1 MDSSTEPAHC
11 LDAIAI
17 VYYFYFIIQ
26 EVIYLMRFQQV
37 GIAAELPSGE
47 HSTANFSHDELFKIL
62 LQKKETYQKVP
73 IDRFDI
79 DR

>member
-1 MDSSTEPAHC
+1 MAP
-11 LDAIAI
+11 
-17 VYYFYFIIQ
+17 
-26 EVIYLMRFQQV
+26 QQV

-47 HSTANFSHDELFKIL
+47 HSTTNFSHDELFKLL

-73 IDRFDI
+73 EDRFDI

>member
-1 MDSSTEPAHC
+1 
-11 LDAIAI
+11 
-17 VYYFYFIIQ
+17 
-26 EVIYLMRFQQV
+26 MRLRQV

-47 HSTANFSHDELFKIL
+47 HSTSNLSHDELFKLL

-73 IDRFDI
+73 IDRFDV

>member
-1 MDSSTEPAHC
+1 ME
-11 LDAIAI
+11 
-17 VYYFYFIIQ
+17 
-26 EVIYLMRFQQV
+26 EVIYLMRFRQV

-47 HSTANFSHDELFKIL
+47 HSTSNLSHDELFKLL